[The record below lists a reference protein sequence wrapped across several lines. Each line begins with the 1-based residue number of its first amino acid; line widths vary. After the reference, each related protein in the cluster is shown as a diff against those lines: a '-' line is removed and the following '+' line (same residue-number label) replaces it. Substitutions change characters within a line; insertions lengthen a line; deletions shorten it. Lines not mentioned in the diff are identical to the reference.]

1 VVDPQRGVDIYLD
14 AACQHGVLI
23 AHIIETHANQFC
35 SGHAPGSIHIG
46 LGGQFASW
54 AGSLIGLDR

>member
-1 VVDPQRGVDIYLD
+1 
-14 AACQHGVLI
+14 LI